1 MDVTC
6 LVSAAG
12 LWGGHHEN
20 AELQSEVY
28 FNTYP
33 CDFDKCLSVRQ
44 AAQMLHLL
52 ARAIGDIRWSFHPKQ
67 GVNAPPTPARTCDI
81 ITFQTLSRVL

>member
-1 MDVTC
+1 MLNYNQNYT
-6 LVSAAG
+6 ST
-12 LWGGHHEN
+12 HTR
-20 AELQSEVY
+20 S
-28 FNTYP
+28 
-33 CDFDKCLSVRQ
+33 DFDKCLSVRQ